1 MTDTNKTSKP
11 TAKEKRAKHANAQ
24 ASYME
29 RKRAEGKEWLA
40 TWVPGE
46 AKDSL
51 KKLAK
56 QANEDT
62 RQLDPA
68 YITAVEIAV
77 EASAPDWAKQN
88 KTLFNL
94 WLISDVDL
102 LIDFSGSFE
111 KEKKNKDKKK
121 KKKK

>member
-11 TAKEKRAKHANAQ
+11 TAKEKRIKHANAQ

-40 TWVPGE
+40 TWVPGD
-46 AKDSL
+46 AKESL

-62 RQLDPA
+62 RTLDPD
-68 YITAVEIAV
+68 YITAVETAV
-77 EASAPDWAKQN
+77 DASAAVAP
-88 KTLFNL
+88 
-94 WLISDVDL
+94 
-102 LIDFSGSFE
+102 
-111 KEKKNKDKKK
+111 
-121 KKKK
+121 

>member
-46 AKDSL
+46 AKESL

-62 RQLDPA
+62 RALDPS
-68 YITAVEIAV
+68 YIAAVETAVK
-77 EASAPDWAKQN
+77 ASAPAWAKQN
-88 KTLFNL
+88 QTLFNL

-102 LIDFSGSFE
+102 SIDFNTPVE